1 MTIKLTP
8 IANPLDELFNMAP
21 QELETEGYDEA
32 DQYITTQEGALASLQ
47 QNVEAPPEKD
57 AEDVEIDG
65 KIDVVY
71 TAALDAFN
79 TQTAYMDVIEPR
91 YAARNAEVA
100 ANYLSIALNA
110 ATARAKI
117 KGDRKKTAQFV
128 PFTDNKKDG
137 TVVASR
143 EDIMRMIQVDAET
156 KRV

>member
-8 IANPLDELFNMAP
+8 IVNPLDELFNMAP
-21 QELETEGYDEA
+21 QELEKDGYDEE

-47 QNVEAPPEKD
+47 ENDEVPPEKD
-57 AEDVEIDG
+57 AEDIEIDG
-65 KIDVVY
+65 KIDVVF

-79 TQTAYMDVIEPR
+79 TQNAYIEVIEPR
-91 YAARNAEVA
+91 YAARTAEVA
-100 ANYLSIALNA
+100 AGYLAIALNA

-128 PFTDNKKDG
+128 PFTNNKKDG

-143 EDIMRMIQVDAET
+143 EDIMRMISIDAEV
-156 KRV
+156 KKV